1 MYRKLLV
8 GISLLAISCATNATS
23 IQIKGSIKASAEVTT
38 QSVTTGAM
46 FSSEPASKD
55 VYLMNVQ
62 LTPEQQNNFF
72 QRHRQN
78 QSVFMSAKS
87 LELPS
92 QADVGMNGV
101 PVLDQGQHG
110 TCATF
115 ANTAAIDALLGK
127 GDYVSQ
133 LCNLTLG
140 HYLERRGYAP
150 SGWDGSNGQYVLNQ
164 MVQFGI
170 VSKENQQNKSCGS
183 LKEYPVYSGSEIGKP
198 MSLDDFI
205 VVSEQLADESK
216 GSLFYWKSILDF
228 TSSFGLDAADVY
240 DGEKV
245 LTHVKKALA
254 TKAENTDS
262 RVTFGVLLP
271 YKHCNVGACARFHKR
286 NDTWAMVQE
295 IKDDAHP
302 KIGGHEMIITGYDD
316 EAMAT
321 DQNNVKHKG
330 ILKIR
335 NSWGSDVGDK
345 GEFYM
350 TYDFFKEYVMEVQK
364 ISLAKNLQ

>member
-1 MYRKLLV
+1 MYRKLFV
-8 GISLLAISCATNATS
+8 GISLLAISCAANADS

-38 QSVTTGAM
+38 SSVTTGAM
-46 FSSEPASKD
+46 LSSERPNKD

-72 QRHRQN
+72 QRHQN
-78 QSVFMSAKS
+78 QSVSISAKS
-87 LELPS
+87 QDLPS

-101 PVLDQGQHG
+101 PVLDQGAHG

-140 HYLERRGYAP
+140 NYLEKRGYAP

-164 MVQFGI
+164 MLAFGF
-170 VSKENQQNKSCGS
+170 VSKDNQQSKSCGA
-183 LKEYPVYSGSEIGKP
+183 LKEYPIYDENQIGKP
-198 MSLDDFI
+198 MSLDDFRG
-205 VVSEQLADESK
+205 VSEQLDSERN
-216 GSLFYWKSILDF
+216 GSMFYWKPLLDF
-228 TSSFGLDAADVY
+228 TSSFGLDATDTY

-245 LTHVKKALA
+245 LTRVKETLA
-254 TKAENTDS
+254 KKVQDTET
-262 RVTFGVLLP
+262 RLTFGVLLP
-271 YKHCNVGACARFHKR
+271 YRHCNVGACARFHKR
-286 NDTWAMVQE
+286 NDTWAMVKE
-295 IKDDAHP
+295 IKDDPHP
-302 KIGGHEMIITGYDD
+302 RIGGHEMIITGYDD
-316 EAMAT
+316 EAVAT
-321 DQNNVKHKG
+321 DQDNVKHKG
-330 ILKIR
+330 ILKLR

-350 TYDFFKEYVMEVQK
+350 TYDFFKEFAMEVQK
-364 ISLAKNLQ
+364 VSLAKNIR